1 MFPLKIAG
9 ISDASRTLASFE
21 GKFRTLLHGQKAPER
36 CHTVMM
42 LLRTNNIVVM
52 LHNKHNSVLLQN
64 ANIVFKGFRTLTY
77 RSGASETVTYVQF

>member
-1 MFPLKIAG
+1 MYKSDVSEQFLVFPLKIAG

-52 LHNKHNSVLLQN
+52 LHNT
-64 ANIVFKGFRTLTY
+64 NIIVYCFRTLT
-77 RSGASETVTYVQF
+77 